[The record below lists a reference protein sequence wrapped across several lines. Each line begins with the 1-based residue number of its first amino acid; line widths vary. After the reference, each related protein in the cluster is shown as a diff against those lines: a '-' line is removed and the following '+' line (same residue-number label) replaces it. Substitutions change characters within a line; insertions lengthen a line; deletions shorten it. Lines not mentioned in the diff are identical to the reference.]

1 MPSIATSRAGSRLL
15 DDCRG
20 SVDEYFE
27 KLAQIEVPRKRLVDG
42 LHLKSVCMSVESINL
57 IVDTFIANTSELEN
71 ISSRCVIYLRQ
82 IMRFYG
88 QSKVRAFGGKKKHFE
103 PVFKKLEHT
112 EADFKEGR
120 HYLLLQDVY
129 AEEDDLEVADNKFQQ
144 NLEMLLKEI
153 QLPLYSNHS
162 KPAKPLEGLIK
173 LTKQV
178 MKCPE
183 KFAKSPESVSDI
195 QALANT
201 LFETIE
207 EQAVSDETLTSL
219 ATHYE
224 DKMIFLSRQN
234 KTVLDTLGIIK
245 KNMMIRQRHI
255 AGRKKHLKNSIIPEL
270 LAKMVIENEKFPFEL
285 YTNLPLEQIPTS
297 ATP

>member
-1 MPSIATSRAGSRLL
+1 MIISQARSRLL
-15 DDCRG
+15 DNCRE

-27 KLAQIEVPRKRLVDG
+27 KLVQIEIPCKSRVDG
-42 LHLKSVCMSVESINL
+42 LYLKSVCMSIESINL

-88 QSKVRAFGGKKKHFE
+88 QSKVGAFGAEKKHFE
-103 PVFKKLEHT
+103 PVFKKLEYN
-112 EADFKEGR
+112 EVDFREGR

-129 AEEDDLEVADNKFQQ
+129 AEEDDLQAADSKFQQ
-144 NLEMLLKEI
+144 NLEILLKEI
-153 QLPLYSNHS
+153 QLFSYINNNKSV
-162 KPAKPLEGLIK
+162 KPLEGLIK

-178 MKCPE
+178 MKYPE
-183 KFAKSPESVSDI
+183 KFAKSSESVSDI

-207 EQAVSDETLTSL
+207 EQAITNGTLTNL

-224 DKMIFLSRQN
+224 DKMAFLNQQN
-234 KTVLDTLGIIK
+234 KTVLNTLSIIT
-245 KNMMIRQRHI
+245 KNMMIRLKHI
-255 AGRKKHLKNSIIPEL
+255 KGRKKHLKSNIIPGL
-270 LAKMVIENEKFPFEL
+270 LAKMMIENEKFPFEL

-297 ATP
+297 VTS